1 MKILFKEKNVKNIDT
16 ITHKWYSVGI
26 VNESNI
32 VITNLNKGVLDF
44 ISGALFY
51 LKTKGF
57 PNNYY

>member
-16 ITHKWYSVGI
+16 ITHKWYSMGI

-44 ISGALFY
+44 NLGRFY
-51 LKTKGF
+51 
-57 PNNYY
+57 Y